1 MSESFIQAV
10 LKSQLYKNLP
20 ERYKVTPDLCNTS
33 YNHLTISITSLSEYL
48 EIINILRV
56 VANRSKNH
64 EGDLIFRGMAD
75 YRWELLPSIARQT
88 LFTEETEYNMV
99 KELMLLR
106 PQEFMGI
113 SSNFDLLAKM
123 QHYGLPTRLLDFSTN
138 PLVAL
143 FFACDKQK
151 SDSIG
156 RVISTNPSYPQ
167 CLDDVDVFERY
178 IEAVCGLCKVK
189 SFASYF
195 LEKLTKDTGSFAQF
209 IHCTHYPLIAKPQY
223 SNNRIENQAAMFM
236 VFPNEIWDL
245 RAMNAYNYY
254 QDNGTFEN
262 MSGREEYET
271 ILQLENLEKI
281 YSNIQNNRRD
291 LNNWRVNYR
300 TLSEVCGCYESDT
313 DIQRKSKFL
322 SAMFSRTETPF
333 PNRFLVVPQIKKIDN
348 DILQNE
354 FCSILIEPRYKKKIL
369 NELDTININERFL
382 FPELEYTV
390 KHVKNKYWGP
400 YKD

>member
-1 MSESFIQAV
+1 MNEFFTQAV
-10 LKSQLYKNLP
+10 AKSQLFKSIP
-20 ERYKVTPDLCNTS
+20 EKYKVAPDKNKS
-33 YNHLTISITSLSEYL
+33 PYNHLTFNVASLSEYL

-56 VANRSKNH
+56 AAKKSKNN

-88 LFTEETEYNMV
+88 LLIEETEYSMV
-99 KELMLLR
+99 KELILLR

-156 RVISTNPSYPQ
+156 RVIITNPSYPQ
-167 CLDDVDVFERY
+167 CLDDVDVSDRY

-195 LEKLTKDTGSFAQF
+195 LEKLTKDTVSFTQF

-223 SNNRIENQAAMFM
+223 SNNRIANQAAMFM
-236 VFPNEIWDL
+236 VFPNEIWDM
-245 RAMNAYNYY
+245 RAMRAYNCYH
-254 QDNGTFEN
+254 DNGTLEN
-262 MSGREEYET
+262 ISAREEYET

-281 YSNIQNNRRD
+281 YSNIQNDRTD

-313 DIQRKSKFL
+313 DIQRKSRFL
-322 SAMFSRTETPF
+322 SAMFSKTETLF
-333 PNRFLVVPQIKKIDN
+333 PNRFLVVPQIKKIDD

-369 NELDTININERFL
+369 EELDTININERFL

-390 KHVKNKYWGP
+390 KHVKNKYWASYRG
-400 YKD
+400 